1 MLAKRLL
8 MLAGTPWH
16 KYLEDRQWKCLQKRK
31 IVSTEKYIVGHF
43 LNMYLIFRLIL
54 GIFLKKKCWF
64 WNICNGM
71 VKWTTTTSVPKLLSS
86 DCVVDKGLLVWGVD
100 LIPSEA
106 CEIPWKTKLVDQEL
120 KLFISKDVFF
130 DDNKTDV
137 ARLLNIN
144 IESLSIKY
152 KM

>member
-1 MLAKRLL
+1 
-8 MLAGTPWH
+8 
-16 KYLEDRQWKCLQKRK
+16 
-31 IVSTEKYIVGHF
+31 
-43 LNMYLIFRLIL
+43 
-54 GIFLKKKCWF
+54 
-64 WNICNGM
+64 M

-86 DCVVDKGLLVWGVD
+86 ACVVDKGLLVWGVD

-137 ARLLNIN
+137 ARLLNFN
-144 IESLSIKY
+144 IESLS
-152 KM
+152 M